1 LAEAG
6 VESEVKLRVE
16 DAEQARS
23 ALRRLGARLE
33 EPRHF
38 EDNLLFD
45 DTARSLFASGRV
57 VRLRRTDHGS
67 FLTFKGPRRVVEG
80 INVREEHESAVGDPD
95 AVARVL
101 RGLGL
106 GPAFRYQKYR
116 EAWAF
121 QDVEIVVDET
131 PVGVFLEIEGPVAAI
146 HAAALALG
154 RSPSDFIAESY
165 AALFLAAGGAGDMVF
180 PGSPS
185 RP

>member
-6 VESEVKLRVE
+6 VESEVKLRVA
-16 DAEQARS
+16 DAEGARA
-23 ALRRLGARLE
+23 ALRRLGARITQ
-33 EPRHF
+33 PRHF
-38 EDNLLFD
+38 EDNVLFD
-45 DTARSLFASGRV
+45 DPARSLAASGRI

-67 FLTFKGPRRVVEG
+67 FLTFKGPRRVADG
-80 INVREEHESAVGDPD
+80 IKVREEHESAVGDPD
-95 AVARVL
+95 AVERVL

-116 EAWAF
+116 EAWGF

-131 PVGVFLEIEGPVAAI
+131 PIGVFLEIEGPAAGI

-154 RSPSDFIAESY
+154 RAPSDFIADSY
-165 AALFLAAGGAGDMVF
+165 VALFFAAGGAGDMTF
-180 PGSPS
+180 PEGPS